1 MDTKDRA
8 LRKIRSYQLHRS
20 SVQAMVVVRNT
31 LNQHGLRR
39 STYAALSVI
48 VENPSIRQGQLAD
61 VLGID
66 RPNIVKI
73 IDTLEDDLLVSREN
87 VQEDRRVYALIPTNK
102 GIKICAQATASL
114 EIVDNPLFE
123 TLSEEEISTFQKA
136 IKVIEKNAKRIT
148 GQD

>member
-1 MDTKDRA
+1 MDSKDRA

-73 IDTLEDDLLVSREN
+73 IDALEDDLLVSREN
-87 VQEDRRVYALIPTNK
+87 VQEDRRVYALIPTDK

-114 EIVDNPLFE
+114 KAVDNPLFE
-123 TLSEEEISTFQKA
+123 TLSEEEIAALQKA
-136 IKVIEKNAKRIT
+136 IKVIEKNARRIT
-148 GQD
+148 ERD

>member
-31 LNQHGLRR
+31 LNQQGLRR

-102 GIKICAQATASL
+102 GIKTCAQATASL

-123 TLSEEEISTFQKA
+123 TLTEEEIAAFQKA
-136 IKVIEKNAKRIT
+136 IKVIEKNAKRMT

>member
-48 VENPSIRQGQLAD
+48 VENPGIRQGQLAD

-102 GIKICAQATASL
+102 GIKTCAQATASL

-123 TLSEEEISTFQKA
+123 TLTEEEIAAFQKA
-136 IKVIEKNAKRIT
+136 IKVIEKNAKRMT

>member
-102 GIKICAQATASL
+102 GIKTCAQATASL

-123 TLSEEEISTFQKA
+123 TLTEEEIAAFQKA
-136 IKVIEKNAKRIT
+136 IKVIEKNAKRMT